1 MQKHEIIEVSG
12 TKSQLATIHKGLPSL
27 LIEGWYAYV
36 AYVDA
41 SEPEA
46 INSSVSPEADIELSA
61 KVYAT
66 IIAHQVVATEDLF
79 SDDESTVSAKLQLQI
94 EKIVNF
100 LNPPEGEKVTKAQAE
115 AVKACEGVELTVDGG
130 LTVVEPLPAAEEQLP
145 TTSRQTT
152 HRDANLINID
162 LANAKVVLQSR
173 NGKKIE
179 AIIPETE
186 RSLFRGAM
194 ARSHGNYVISEEPS
208 AGGSGKRACLVEA
221 PFFSDKKLFIED

>member
-12 TKSQLATIHKGLPSL
+12 TKSQLAIIHKGLPSL

-46 INSSVSPEADIELSA
+46 INPSVSHETDIELGA

-79 SDDESTVSAKLQLQI
+79 SDDESTVTASLQLQI

-100 LNPPEGEKVTKAQAE
+100 LSPPEGAKVTKAQAE
-115 AVKACEGVELTVDGG
+115 AVKACEGVELTIDGG
-130 LTVVEPLPAAEEQLP
+130 LTVVEPLLTAEEQPP
-145 TTSRQTT
+145 TTGRQTAY
-152 HRDANLINID
+152 RDANLISID
-162 LANAKVVLQSR
+162 LENGKVVFQSR
-173 NGKKIE
+173 NGNKIE

-186 RSLFRGAM
+186 RSLLRGAM
-194 ARSHGNYVISEEPS
+194 ARSHGNYVVSEEPS
-208 AGGSGKRACLVEA
+208 AGGSGKRVCLVEA